1 MVTITAAGREVLGR
15 GSTVHAQTISE
26 LLLDRLTADEQ
37 DLLARALTRVA
48 EGQPGS
54 ASRSPCRRGRSNRFR
69 ELSDRAGG
77 LMAQPA
83 AFGLN
88 VDPNAGGL
96 AIAGRIAAIAD
107 SAGLEYVGIQD
118 HPYNPEFLDT
128 LTVITWLA
136 ARTSRVHL
144 FPNVANL
151 PLRPP
156 AMLAKQAA
164 SIDVL
169 SGGRFELGLGA
180 GASAEG
186 IAGMGGPRRTPGQA
200 RAALSEAIDI
210 IRASWAGEPF
220 SFEGTDYQAREVRP
234 GPRPAHPIGLWLGVV
249 GPRAVALVG
258 AKADGWSVSAP
269 YVPPERLPELNDIIT
284 GAALEENRD
293 PERITRLYNVMGLI
307 SAEDRGP
314 FHGPAGRWIETLASL
329 YADYQMNAFVF
340 WPSGDRERQS
350 RIWAEEVVPAAREA
364 LGDPAGA

>member
-1 MVTITAAGREVLGR
+1 MT
-15 GSTVHAQTISE
+15 
-26 LLLDRLTADEQ
+26 
-37 DLLARALTRVA
+37 
-48 EGQPGS
+48 
-54 ASRSPCRRGRSNRFR
+54 
-69 ELSDRAGG
+69 
-77 LMAQPA
+77 QPA

-118 HPYNPEFLDT
+118 HPYNADFLDT
-128 LTVITWLA
+128 FTVITWLA

-180 GASAEG
+180 GAFADG

-220 SFEGTDYQAREVRP
+220 SFQGTYYQAPAVQP
-234 GPRPAHPIGLWLGVV
+234 GPRPPHPVGLWLGVV
-249 GPRAVALVG
+249 GPRAAALVG
-258 AKADGWSVSAP
+258 AKADGWSVSA
-269 YVPPERLPELNDIIT
+269 
-284 GAALEENRD
+284 AL
-293 PERITRLYNVMGLI
+293 
-307 SAEDRGP
+307 
-314 FHGPAGRWIETLASL
+314 H
-329 YADYQMNAFVF
+329 
-340 WPSGDRERQS
+340 
-350 RIWAEEVVPAAREA
+350 
-364 LGDPAGA
+364 PAGAAAGTERHHHRGRAGGKP

>member
-1 MVTITAAGREVLGR
+1 MT
-15 GSTVHAQTISE
+15 
-26 LLLDRLTADEQ
+26 
-37 DLLARALTRVA
+37 
-48 EGQPGS
+48 
-54 ASRSPCRRGRSNRFR
+54 
-69 ELSDRAGG
+69 
-77 LMAQPA
+77 QPA

-88 VDPNAGGL
+88 VDPNGGGL

-118 HPYNPEFLDT
+118 HPYNAEFLDT
-128 LTVITWLA
+128 FSLITWLA
-136 ARTSRVHL
+136 SRTSRVHL

-156 AMLAKQAA
+156 AMLARQSA

-180 GASAEG
+180 GAFADG

-220 SFEGTDYQAREVRP
+220 SFEGTYYQVPAVQP
-234 GPRPAHPIGLWLGVV
+234 GPRPAHTVGVWLGVA
-249 GPRAVALVG
+249 GPRAAALVG

-269 YVPPERLPELNDIIT
+269 YVPPERLAALNDIIT
-284 GAALEENRD
+284 GSALEENRD

-307 SAEDRGP
+307 SPDNQGP
-314 FHGPAGRWIETLASL
+314 FHGPAERWVETLASL
-329 YADYQMNAFVF
+329 YTDYQMNAFVF

-364 LGDPAGA
+364 LSQAG